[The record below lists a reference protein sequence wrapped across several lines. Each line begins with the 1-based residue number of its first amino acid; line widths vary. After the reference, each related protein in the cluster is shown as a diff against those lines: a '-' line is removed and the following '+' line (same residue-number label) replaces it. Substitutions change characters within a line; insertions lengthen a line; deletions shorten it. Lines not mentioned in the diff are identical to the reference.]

1 MESNTSNSPKVEYT
15 GGVRDLKT
23 AGSPIKRFSTP
34 QEAYNNLYNDIH
46 KKFNGGST
54 WVKPETTLAEYISK
68 FAPKEDNNN
77 PTSYTQK
84 MAERLNT
91 KLKEAGSNTV
101 ITKDSSLGSIKEALI
116 KAKLDPE
123 HVITEA
129 HLKTEDPKVLR
140 DLNKEPSA
148 KLQSTSTQGATP
160 IIPKK
165 EPVTNKISKEEFQKK
180 EDIWAYWEGTEFEFE
195 QKYGEG
201 SIAKLVPTAWTG
213 SKGEKKHEELKKQ
226 WRDFKTQKHNSS
238 TSVKQEV
245 KPKVETKIEPKIE
258 VKPKTVIKVP
268 NKELT
273 KNLIENN
280 IPKTESGKPLSNNDL
295 IKKTDEALQQVYYE
309 ATNPVNKGNKKIVE
323 KYSTLLNTRKKLVD
337 NINAEKSKE
346 AGAFDN
352 FLNNNL
358 PENGLIS
365 STALNKFGVTDEV
378 IKTDYDV
385 PKFESYLERATKNKE
400 KELVTKKYEDLNPGS
415 KTPYLKFR
423 YSASNSD
430 PIKVNAYSTRKNRNN
445 KTEVPGKGTLLHFL
459 DEDPLTGFQH
469 ANTKSF
475 YKNQKPDDFVGVLEE
490 SKNGTFLK
498 IVPKKEASTTA
509 KKFLIRQTKFDN
521 IDFNTTKPDSNF
533 KGHTYWTDKKTG
545 KATIPIS
552 IGKDANDYNK
562 TSGQAVI
569 FIFKYNDEIR
579 YVNFANSPNAIRA
592 EGERIKKE
600 YKLKNGDLT
609 IGLSDAGSFSAA
621 SRSNNNKI
629 TNAELMSNYYNTS
642 GDTGAGLSFE

>member
-1 MESNTSNSPKVEYT
+1 LESNTSNSPIKYT
-15 GGVRDLKT
+15 GGVRDLK
-23 AGSPIKRFSTP
+23 AEGSPIKRFDNP
-34 QEAYNNLYNDIH
+34 KDAYNDLYNDIH
-46 KKFNGGST
+46 TKFNGGSS
-54 WVKPETTLAEYISK
+54 WVKPETTLAGYISK

-91 KLKEAGSNTV
+91 KLKAAGSNTV

-129 HLKTEDPKVLR
+129 HLQTEDPKVLR
-140 DLNKEPSA
+140 DLNKEPSS
-148 KLQSTSTQGATP
+148 KLQSTRTP
-160 IIPKK
+160 ANTPGQ
-165 EPVTNKISKEEFQKK
+165 S
-180 EDIWAYWEGTEFEFE
+180 
-195 QKYGEG
+195 
-201 SIAKLVPTAWTG
+201 
-213 SKGEKKHEELKKQ
+213 
-226 WRDFKTQKHNSS
+226 NS
-238 TSVKQEV
+238 V
-245 KPKVETKIEPKIE
+245 KPKVETKITPKVE
-258 VKPKTVIKVP
+258 VKTNTLKT
-268 NKELT
+268 
-273 KNLIENN
+273 ENN
-280 IPKTESGKPLSNNDL
+280 KPISNNDL
-295 IKKTDEALQQVYYE
+295 VKKTDEALQQVYYE
-309 ATNPVNKGNKKIVE
+309 ATNPKNKGNKKIVE
-323 KYSTLLNTRKKLVD
+323 KYSTLLNTRKKLID
-337 NINAEKSKE
+337 NINADKAKD

-352 FLNNNL
+352 FLNANL
-358 PENGLIS
+358 PENGMLT
-365 STALNKFGVTDEV
+365 STALNKMGITDEV

-385 PKFESYLERATKNKE
+385 PKFESYLERANKNKE

-430 PIKVNAYSTRKNRNN
+430 PIKVNAYSTRKNRNS

-475 YKNQKPDDFVGVLEE
+475 YKNQKPDDFVGILEE
-490 SKNGTFLK
+490 GKNGTFLK
-498 IVPKKEASTTA
+498 VVPKKEASATA
-509 KKFLIRQTKFDN
+509 KKFLIRQTKFDD
-521 IDFNTTKPDSNF
+521 IDFNTMKPDNNF

-569 FIFKYNDEIR
+569 FIFKYNGEIR

-621 SRSNNNKI
+621 SRSNNDKI
-629 TNAELMSNYYNTS
+629 TNTELMSNYYNTS